1 MDEFHDLDPSR
12 PYAVDGEVHIIRDGR
27 VRLNHAPL
35 KGSVH
40 IEGYEEQE
48 HPGNIPAHGFW
59 VDYQD
64 GTGYRTATQ
73 MVYFSLSAD
82 GQEITVDY
90 HGVGTLF
97 LAEHA
102 NAFRMFMLSG
112 AREQAVEEIAKYD
125 DRVSMAVKSAAD
137 SIKEAIGKIALQCS
151 CSQKTEAIATNEDIQ
166 NIVDGLYTE
175 KDGVSESMPSSGDD
189 DDVIAT
195 SEDIQNIIDGL
206 YHEGR

>member
-64 GTGYRTATQ
+64 GTG
-73 MVYFSLSAD
+73 
-82 GQEITVDY
+82 
-90 HGVGTLF
+90 
-97 LAEHA
+97 
-102 NAFRMFMLSG
+102 
-112 AREQAVEEIAKYD
+112 
-125 DRVSMAVKSAAD
+125 
-137 SIKEAIGKIALQCS
+137 
-151 CSQKTEAIATNEDIQ
+151 
-166 NIVDGLYTE
+166 
-175 KDGVSESMPSSGDD
+175 
-189 DDVIAT
+189 
-195 SEDIQNIIDGL
+195 
-206 YHEGR
+206 